1 MNQIP
6 QLDNQYKK
14 SSPHRESVFSQLFQ
28 VVFFKKLWQQVT
40 QQGATAGRWQIIPAD
55 LEMRASEVN
64 HRV

>member
-40 QQGATAGRWQIIPAD
+40 QQGANSRSLSGEPQQVAD
-55 LEMRASEVN
+55 KSFQLI
-64 HRV
+64 